1 MKKFMFSKYKS
12 LSLNRFQK
20 EIYGF
25 KSISSNEITHEVLNR
40 NSSVE
45 AWIIV
50 FLIGKENKRQ

>member
-1 MKKFMFSKYKS
+1 MFSKYKS